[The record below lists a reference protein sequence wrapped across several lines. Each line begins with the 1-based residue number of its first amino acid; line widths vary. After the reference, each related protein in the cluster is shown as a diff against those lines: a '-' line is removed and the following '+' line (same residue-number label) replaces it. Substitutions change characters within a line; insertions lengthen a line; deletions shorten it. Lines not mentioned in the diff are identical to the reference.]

1 MNSSYLLIRFIPGL
15 VFLSEGIQKFILP
28 ELTGS
33 GRFAKLGFDH
43 PVFYASLTGSF
54 EILCGTLLL
63 LGVFTR
69 WATIPLLVIMAVAI
83 IKTKIPTLIEKGFWI
98 TAHEGRTDFAM
109 TMLLIFLLINGSGRY
124 SMDAMIAGRR
134 KS

>member
-63 LGVFTR
+63 LGLFTR